1 MFIKVNLANCFFNR
15 HKLIAYLWLP
25 DNRGEVINYM
35 TNLLFIPTL
44 NKKEVQF
51 IINNDCTLIKIMTC
65 LPNTKTFRKRKNR
78 FNTKALIATE
88 RKVSQVMFHGQIM
101 KTAAIGY
108 SDEILKLTKRM
119 RRKKKYSL
127 NWQSSAKEIRNENSH
142 VLQ

>member
-44 NKKEVQF
+44 NKKGVQF

-78 FNTKALIATE
+78 FNITKALATE

-101 KTAAIGY
+101 KTAVY
-108 SDEILKLTKRM
+108 RL
-119 RRKKKYSL
+119 
-127 NWQSSAKEIRNENSH
+127 
-142 VLQ
+142 

>member
-44 NKKEVQF
+44 NKKGVQF

-65 LPNTKTFRKRKNR
+65 LPNTKTFKKRESR
-78 FNTKALIATE
+78 FNITSALATE
-88 RKVSQVMFHGQIM
+88 RKVSQVIM
-101 KTAAIGY
+101 KTAVY
-108 SDEILKLTKRM
+108 RL
-119 RRKKKYSL
+119 
-127 NWQSSAKEIRNENSH
+127 
-142 VLQ
+142 

>member
-51 IINNDCTLIKIMTC
+51 IINNDCTLIKIMTR

-101 KTAAIGY
+101 KTAVY
-108 SDEILKLTKRM
+108 RL
-119 RRKKKYSL
+119 
-127 NWQSSAKEIRNENSH
+127 
-142 VLQ
+142 

>member
-51 IINNDCTLIKIMTC
+51 IINNDCTLIKIMT
-65 LPNTKTFRKRKNR
+65 
-78 FNTKALIATE
+78 KALIATE
-88 RKVSQVMFHGQIM
+88 RKVS
-101 KTAAIGY
+101 
-108 SDEILKLTKRM
+108 
-119 RRKKKYSL
+119 
-127 NWQSSAKEIRNENSH
+127 
-142 VLQ
+142 

>member
-44 NKKEVQF
+44 NKKGVQS
-51 IINNDCTLIKIMTC
+51 IINNDYTLIKIMTC
-65 LPNTKTFRKRKNR
+65 LPNTKTFKKRKNR
-78 FNTKALIATE
+78 FNTKALATE

-101 KTAAIGY
+101 KTAVY
-108 SDEILKLTKRM
+108 RL
-119 RRKKKYSL
+119 
-127 NWQSSAKEIRNENSH
+127 
-142 VLQ
+142 

>member
-25 DNRGEVINYM
+25 DNRGEVINNM

-44 NKKEVQF
+44 NKKGVQS

-65 LPNTKTFRKRKNR
+65 LPNTKTFKKRKNR
-78 FNTKALIATE
+78 FNTKALETE

-101 KTAAIGY
+101 KTAVY
-108 SDEILKLTKRM
+108 RL
-119 RRKKKYSL
+119 
-127 NWQSSAKEIRNENSH
+127 
-142 VLQ
+142 